1 MFFFLHKRIYK
12 IQLIFIYRSRKV
24 KVVDF
29 PFYYI
34 DKVRLLER
42 TNFLHNKLVRTAQI
56 CELQPNSHSSPSL
69 AGIRLFRMSG
79 VFFLLGKPRRT
90 LQHLGIVII
99 QSVALGLLILKHI
112 FIISFQPGN
121 QNVPYTTSLVLYYW
135 NIYLRIAAL
144 MNPATLQ

>member
-42 TNFLHNKLVRTAQI
+42 TNFLHNKLVRTA
-56 CELQPNSHSSPSL
+56 
-69 AGIRLFRMSG
+69 
-79 VFFLLGKPRRT
+79 
-90 LQHLGIVII
+90 
-99 QSVALGLLILKHI
+99 
-112 FIISFQPGN
+112 
-121 QNVPYTTSLVLYYW
+121 
-135 NIYLRIAAL
+135 
-144 MNPATLQ
+144 